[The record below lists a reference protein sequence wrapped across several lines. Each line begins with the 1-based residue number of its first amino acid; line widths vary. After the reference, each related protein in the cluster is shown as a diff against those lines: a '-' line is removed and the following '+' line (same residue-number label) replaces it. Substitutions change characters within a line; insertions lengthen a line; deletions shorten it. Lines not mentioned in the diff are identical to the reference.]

1 MVGLE
6 LGRFDGPVDI
16 RLHLRSFGRPE
27 RAARLQQ
34 TVGKDSFRLHC
45 TPIVNLFKQQAEPI
59 RLTQELHEYPVVA
72 DARRPLG
79 LEVYSI
85 DSVRKASRDAQQMT
99 VNEFLPFFSIR
110 HGPRSEEHTS
120 ALQSLMRTSYAF
132 FCLQKKKQQ
141 QETVQQCKQHKYKT
155 TH

>member
-1 MVGLE
+1 MRISDWSSDVCSSDLSFPGYRLLQEYFVLPEKFLFVDLVGLDP
-6 LGRFDGPVDI
+6 GRFDGPVDI

-34 TVGKDSFRLHC
+34 TVGRDSFRLHC

-85 DSVRKASRDAQQMT
+85 D
-99 VNEFLPFFSIR
+99 
-110 HGPRSEEHTS
+110 RSEENTS
-120 ALQSLMRTSYAF
+120 ELKSLMRIS
-132 FCLQKKKQQ
+132 
-141 QETVQQCKQHKYKT
+141 
-155 TH
+155 